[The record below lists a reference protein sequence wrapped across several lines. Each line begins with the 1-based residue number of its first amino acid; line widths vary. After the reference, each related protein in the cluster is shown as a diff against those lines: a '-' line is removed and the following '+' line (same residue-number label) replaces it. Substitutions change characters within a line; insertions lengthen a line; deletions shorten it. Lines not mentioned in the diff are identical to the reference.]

1 MQIIC
6 QRTQQPHRSIHLC
19 FPCLDFGT
27 VDAVGVRSRLRNRLM
42 LAMAARRKDGKRRQ
56 PPACAHCGE
65 CKTVWRRRG
74 LCWQCFKSPALRK
87 QYRKQGR
94 FYDTMAQG
102 KLPPKA
108 STELPGSEERIREIM
123 RRVAARQDTHHP
135 GDRRLGSNDLR

>member
-1 MQIIC
+1 MATP
-6 QRTQQPHRSIHLC
+6 RRERKKQQPV
-19 FPCLDFGT
+19 PC
-27 VDAVGVRSRLRNRLM
+27 V
-42 LAMAARRKDGKRRQ
+42 
-56 PPACAHCGE
+56 HCGE

-87 QYRKQGR
+87 QHRKQGR

-123 RRVAARQDTHHP
+123 RRVAARQDTYHP